1 MLSFGFMTL
10 IGIIIIIIII
20 IFHEKCTPLHRRTIM
35 IIMIADSYNCDYN
48 YNL

>member
-20 IFHEKCTPLHRRTIM
+20 IFHEKCTPLHRRTNH
-35 IIMIADSYNCDYN
+35 DN
-48 YNL
+48 YDCR